1 MAFLLLFMVMILS
14 YSLWKFFLKPRYAL
28 NSQEFYF
35 VSQSTQS
42 NKKEEDFQALSNE
55 LTNADKKLFDS
66 VAKLMFEKA
75 INNHNVESAQ
85 HIQYEFFNKMP
96 IQAQSQ
102 INQFDLN
109 EWSIYWT
116 FKSQSI
122 EYYCSKYGVFYTH
135 VDAEGI
141 EHKLELKNVA

>member
-35 VSQSTQS
+35 VSQSTES